1 MGTGFYSNKKGI
13 KEAKEAAGAIQYAG
27 AKAMET
33 VAASKAQASAAEQAK
48 FEVFGLLGKEG
59 TYGPNAPKMTAADA
73 NASPFDTS
81 GTGLSSPD
89 KNLWQSVSYSTGAMA
104 REPITDKYG
113 QTVSGLYSPD
123 QLEKMGLPREGKG
136 TGLLT
141 APREGI
147 LDPKKYAD
155 IVSKSV
161 AFQTQSR
168 RTAEAEQLLNQEGE
182 GWDLLQNSAI
192 GTINEGAALMLRDTL
207 RNLKNDIAKG
217 GVARSTAMNNFNVI
231 LAKERAMRD
240 RMDGTWK
247 ANVALHDIV
256 RKNADSVLESNTF
269 FINNLPLV
277 NSAFRDSIQNAAMLQ
292 IQASEVAAA
301 ANQNAYA
308 VKQSQQAVNF
318 GVKLGEALIGAV
330 ASIIPYVGV
339 VLGPAVQKAGAGGG
353 YQAVGSRAS
362 DDQSGGG
369 GAGEGGMSMAGLSGI
384 MSSFGGGGG
393 GTASAASSAG
403 TAAGIAGM
411 FSSDIRLKENV
422 EKIGVE
428 NGYNIYKFNFKGDPD
443 NTYSGVLAHEVAKQN
458 IDAVGVQDG
467 YLTVD
472 YDLIGI
478 QMRAI

>member
-27 AKAMET
+27 AKAMES
-33 VAASKAQASAAEQAK
+33 VAASKAQGQAAEQAK

-59 TYGPNAPKMTAADA
+59 TYGKDAPKWSEGD
-73 NASPFDTS
+73 NRDPFDRS
-81 GTGLSSPD
+81 GVGLSSPD
-89 KNLWQSVSYSTGAMA
+89 KNLWQSVSYSTGAMG
-104 REPITDKYG
+104 REPIYDSKG
-113 QTVSGLYSPD
+113 NMVSGLYSPD

-141 APREGI
+141 ATREGI
-147 LDPKKYAD
+147 LDPKKYAE

-161 AFQTQSR
+161 AFQAQSK
-168 RTAEAEQLLNQEGE
+168 RTAEANDMLNEEGE
-182 GWDLLQNSAI
+182 GWKQLENSSI
-192 GTINEGAALMLRDTL
+192 GVINEGAAIMLRDTL
-207 RNLKNDIAKG
+207 RNLKNDMAKG
-217 GVARSTAMNNFNVI
+217 GVARTQAMNNFNVI

-256 RKNADSVLESNTF
+256 RKNADAVLESNTF

-292 IQASEVAAA
+292 IEASEVAAA

-330 ASIIPYVGV
+330 ASMIPYVGV
-339 VLGPAVQKAGAGGG
+339 VLGPAIQKAGSGGG

-362 DDQSGGG
+362 ESGSSEGGG
-369 GAGEGGMSMAGLSGI
+369 GLGGGMSMAGLSGI
-384 MSSFGGGGG
+384 MSSFGGG
-393 GTASAASSAG
+393 ASSG
-403 TAAGIAGM
+403 SAAGIAGM
-411 FSSDIRLKENV
+411 FSDIRLKENV
-422 EKIGVE
+422 EKIDEE
-428 NGYNIYKFNFKGDPD
+428 NGYNIYKFNFKGDPTH
-443 NTYSGVLAHEVAKQN
+443 TYRGVLAHEVMKQN
-458 IDAVGVQDG
+458 IEAVGIQDG

-478 QMRAI
+478 EMRAI